1 MKASAL
7 VIGRTYFQLTFAD
20 RDLTMPGVE
29 PLVFL
34 GEVTEEGGTNGFVFQ
49 DTGSYVVHG
58 SGLEGE
64 EQHEEIVLYFM
75 PGSEVGTLY
84 DVEELA
90 LEVGEAARRAVALN
104 HPVLKVPRNGWESA
118 S

>member
-1 MKASAL
+1 MKASTL
-7 VIGRTYFQLTFAD
+7 VIGRTYFRLTFAD

-34 GEVTEEGGTNGFVFQ
+34 GEVTDESGNHGFVFQ
-49 DTGSYVVHG
+49 DTVSYVQHG

-64 EQHEEIVLYFM
+64 EQHEEIGLYFM
-75 PGSEVGTLY
+75 PEADVGAMY

-90 LEVGEAARRAVALN
+90 TEMAESARRAVSLN
-104 HPVLKVPRNGWESA
+104 HPTLKALVR
-118 S
+118 

>member
-1 MKASAL
+1 MKASTL
-7 VIGRTYFQLTFAD
+7 IIGRTYYRLTFAD

-34 GEVTEEGGTNGFVFQ
+34 GEVTDEGGTHGFVFQ
-49 DTGSYVVHG
+49 DTASFVQHG

-64 EQHEEIVLYFM
+64 EQHEEIGLYFLADADI
-75 PGSEVGTLY
+75 GALY

-90 LEVGEAARRAVALN
+90 MEMAESARRAVSLG
-104 HPVLKVPRNGWESA
+104 HPSLKPLTRRS
-118 S
+118 